1 MFYEWRLFM
10 VFLGKILSTYGYNDA
25 GIKYIEK
32 ERDMKRDKKKK
43 RLKKSYREI
52 W

>member
-1 MFYEWRLFM
+1 MNGDYLWYFWEKFFQHT
-10 VFLGKILSTYGYNDA
+10 VTTTQETEI
-25 GIKYIEK
+25 YIEG
-32 ERDMKRDKKKK
+32 DMKRDKKKK